1 MCCDTVNNVLV
12 SATESAYEQ
21 NHCSDRQAIEFDVG
35 FLCLKFTVFLVTAS
49 DEESRNESEIYDCV
63 EKSNDDNVSGLAAV
77 QASEVSVS
85 TSSDDSLA
93 REHRVTFEQ
102 QETQLATSREYN

>member
-12 SATESAYEQ
+12 SATESADEQ

-35 FLCLKFTVFLVTAS
+35 FLCLEFTVFLVAAS

-85 TSSDDSLA
+85 TSDGSLA
-93 REHRVTFEQ
+93 QEHRVTFEQ
-102 QETQLATSREYN
+102 QETQLATLREY